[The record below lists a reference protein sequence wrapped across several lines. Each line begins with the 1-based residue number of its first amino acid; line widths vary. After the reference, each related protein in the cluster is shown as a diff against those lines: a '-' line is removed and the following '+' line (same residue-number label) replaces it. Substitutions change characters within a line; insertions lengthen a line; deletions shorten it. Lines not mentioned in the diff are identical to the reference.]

1 MSNQS
6 EILATFNVSIWGE
19 NNFCG
24 NETLMAKTT
33 KYLIT
38 KRKTTNYLS
47 TKRRK
52 THFLLECHF
61 LPLVGSL
68 LVCDPLNTIKGIF
81 LMNEKIPTRMTI

>member
-1 MSNQS
+1 
-6 EILATFNVSIWGE
+6 
-19 NNFCG
+19 
-24 NETLMAKTT
+24 MAKTT

-68 LVCDPLNTIKGIF
+68 LVCDPPTQAKDSIAQVR
-81 LMNEKIPTRMTI
+81 EKCQ